1 MNLMATEFLE
11 VIPNGEARKRFGETV
26 ARFREEG
33 VGAAP
38 VVFGNH
44 RKPEGAMLSFS
55 LFEELLPVIAEI
67 QLAVLVRE
75 RLAGSSSIGTF
86 KELVDELGFAR
97 SDFA

>member
-1 MNLMATEFLE
+1 MATEFLE

-44 RKPEGAMLSFS
+44 RKPEGAMLSF
-55 LFEELLPVIAEI
+55 
-67 QLAVLVRE
+67 
-75 RLAGSSSIGTF
+75 
-86 KELVDELGFAR
+86 
-97 SDFA
+97 